1 MTFQAGF
8 KTDGQGNTLTVLD
21 RTKFQ
26 SLANLIGNDKAA
38 AALHKFRDD
47 LESHIVA
54 ISEEATP
61 IEEKGARAHKLVGT
75 AGAIGLDELSH
86 ESRRFEEAVKQNVS
100 DLQPFLDELMS
111 AAERARAELNG
122 IR

>member
-1 MTFQAGF
+1 MTLQTGF
-8 KTDGQGNTLTVLD
+8 KTDCHGNTISVLD

-26 SLANLIGNDKAA
+26 SLANLIGNEKAA
-38 AALHKFRDD
+38 VALQKFRDD
-47 LESHIVA
+47 LESHIAA

-61 IEEKGARAHKLVGT
+61 TEEKGARAHKLVGT

-86 ESRRFEEAVKQNVS
+86 ESRRFEEAVKRNVS
-100 DLQPFLDELMS
+100 DLRPFVDDLMS

-122 IR
+122 I